1 MPWVY
6 GLTRIDSTNY
16 FNMHIKTIAKNMRKL
31 KSRTDKNPLVYFCPT
46 PPQLAFLKDDSKI
59 KLLLG
64 GNQVGK
70 TASQVVELLHRCL
83 GTHPYL
89 ETDPP
94 PITAFLIT
102 HSHMQSVTIQEKLF
116 EMAPKNEL
124 HPDCEFVPGKGF
136 RGIHPVVRFAN
147 GSIIQIKTANQGLGL
162 ASATVS
168 YVGIDEPVDQYAWG
182 ELVARTLRGGA
193 GGKTGVI
200 GITMTPVGQDV
211 EYLRKLVEAGQ
222 VSCHKAPLT
231 VEQTT
236 PMYCDPILTQTQIDR
251 ITSNYLPID
260 REARINGD
268 WNVGIPE
275 GRIFDCFTEDM
286 ITTDPAPMGNYEFA
300 IGIDHGSTPNSQVAI
315 LAAIEMTDPNLP
327 TVYILDEYISGQA
340 PPEAHARAIIT
351 MCRRNNIEPG
361 NCKWT
366 GDNIHYG
373 SSGNTGK
380 MSNSLLMRAFEN
392 VLHFPNGNLPWRIRT
407 IRKPRHSV
415 YYGSAM
421 IHSVMAR
428 KQFFISPNC
437 ERLILS
443 IQRWTMKKNQ
453 SARSKDEWGHAID
466 AMRYCLTPILSRKI
480 TTPAHRI
487 RMY

>member
-1 MPWVY
+1 MKMNIRSMAKT
-6 GLTRIDSTNY
+6 TR
-16 FNMHIKTIAKNMRKL
+16 RL
-31 KSRTDKNPLVYFCPT
+31 KRRAEKNPLIYFCPT
-46 PPQLAFLKDDSKI
+46 PPQLAFLKDGASKI

-70 TASQVVELLHRCL
+70 TAAQCCEILHRCL

-89 ETDPP
+89 DTDPP

-102 HSHMQSVTIQEKLF
+102 HSHMQSVTIQEKLY
-116 EMAPKNEL
+116 EMCPKDQL
-124 HPDCEFVPGKGF
+124 HPDCEFVHGKGF

-147 GSIIQIKTANQGLGL
+147 GSLIQIKTANQGLGL

-211 EYLRKLVEAGQ
+211 SYLKKLVEAGQ
-222 VSCHKAPLT
+222 VSCHRAPLT
-231 VEQTT
+231 VEATT
-236 PMYCDPILTQTQIDR
+236 PMYCDPILSQTQIDR
-251 ITSNYLPID
+251 ITQNYLPID
-260 REARINGD
+260 RSARISGD

-275 GRIFDCFTEDM
+275 GRIFDCFVEAM
-286 ITTDPAPMGNYEFA
+286 ITSDPAPQGNYEFA

-315 LAAIEMTDPNLP
+315 LAAIEMTDPNTP

-340 PPEAHARAIIT
+340 PPEAHARAILE
-351 MCRRNNIEPG
+351 MLRRNQIEPG
-361 NCKWT
+361 SCRWS

-373 SSGNTGK
+373 SSGNSGR
-380 MSNSLLMRAFEN
+380 MSNSLLMRAFES
-392 VLHFPNGNLPWRIRT
+392 VMEYPSGNLPWRIRT
-407 IRKPRHSV
+407 IKKPRHSV
-415 YYGSAM
+415 YWGSAM
-421 IHSVMAR
+421 IHSIMAR
-428 KQFFISPNC
+428 KQFYISPKC

-443 IQRWTMKKNQ
+443 IQRWTMKQNQ
-453 SARSKDEWGHAID
+453 SARSKDEWGHAVD
-466 AMRYCLTPILSRKI
+466 AMRYCLTPTLGRRT
-480 TTPAHRI
+480 TTPSHRI